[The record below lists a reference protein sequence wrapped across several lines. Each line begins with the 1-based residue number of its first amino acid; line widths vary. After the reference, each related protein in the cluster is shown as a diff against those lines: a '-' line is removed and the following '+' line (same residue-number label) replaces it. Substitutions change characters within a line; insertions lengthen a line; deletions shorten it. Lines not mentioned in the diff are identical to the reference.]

1 MTAPL
6 VEVRAYRDDDVDS
19 LVAIAKRIPRFGVDP
34 LSNPRLA
41 DLVATYFVLVSLKR
55 GASATTVIEVDGV
68 VRGSCLAT
76 PDRAA
81 HGRDGSLLVAPF
93 RDLPGK
99 LDDPRA
105 RDLASGLLEGPPGH
119 DAHLEAL
126 PGGLHT
132 ELDPRLQGLGAGGR
146 VVTATVDRMR
156 AAGVPGIFL
165 PALAE
170 GTHQRRFYER
180 LGFTPVDGEDDVLG
194 MRLAQS

>member
-1 MTAPL
+1 MTAPV
-6 VEVRAYRDDDVDS
+6 VEVRAYRNDDVDS
-19 LVAIAKRIPRFGVDP
+19 LVDIAKRIPRLGVDP
-34 LSNPRLA
+34 LSHPRLA

-55 GASATTVIEVDGV
+55 GASVTTVIEVDGV

-81 HGRDGSLLVAPF
+81 HGRDGSMLVAPF
-93 RDLPGK
+93 RELPGE
-99 LDDPRA
+99 LDDPKA
-105 RDLASGLLEGPPGH
+105 RKLAASLLERPPGH

-146 VVTATVDRMR
+146 VVTAAVDRMR
-156 AAGVPGIFL
+156 AAGVPGILL
-165 PALAE
+165 PALPE

-180 LGFTPVDGEDDVLG
+180 LGFTAVDGQDDGLG
-194 MRLAQS
+194 IRLAQS